1 MLKRLNKV
9 LLTGFCLSFIF
20 LLLLS
25 CDNIFVKSDEEKAEE
40 SAEAA
45 KKAVAANPICERTE
59 QVRDTIVKAV
69 KTSKCE
75 EVSVEDLAK
84 VTILSFN
91 NKDLQEL
98 KVGDFAGLTG
108 LKQLYLSNNDLEAL
122 PVGLLDNLINLEY
135 FYADNN
141 SLQTLP
147 ENFFNG
153 LSSLEKVNFY
163 GNQLSSL
170 PAGLFDDLDSLEK
183 MYLGGNEFSDE
194 EESRLK
200 QELGEKLTT
209 I

>member
-9 LLTGFCLSFIF
+9 LLSGFCLSFIF

-25 CDNIFVKSDEEKAEE
+25 CDNIFVKSDEEKAAEA
-40 SAEAA
+40 AEAA
-45 KKAVAANPICERTE
+45 KAAAAANPICERTE
-59 QVRDTIVKAV
+59 QVKDAIVKAV
-69 KTSKCE
+69 KKFKCE
-75 EVSVEDLAK
+75 EVGVEDLAQ

-91 NKDLQEL
+91 NKNLQEL

-141 SLQTLP
+141 SLQALP
-147 ENFFNG
+147 ENFFNS
-153 LSSLEKVNFY
+153 LSSLKTINLD

-170 PAGLFDDLDSLEK
+170 PVGLFNDLDSLEK

-194 EESRLK
+194 EKNRLK
-200 QELGEKLTT
+200 QELGDKLTA